1 MVTPREAGPGSPVSC
16 VVAFEGNNCDLSEAD
31 QTLFKSFFVERLT
44 TFMKDPDEIKHNS
57 LDKKLNDQS

>member
-31 QTLFKSFFVERLT
+31 QTLFKSFLCG
-44 TFMKDPDEIKHNS
+44 EINNLHEGSRQN
-57 LDKKLNDQS
+57 